1 MPDRLFCSQCGTQN
15 TPGAVFCQRCGAG
28 LQPRADITAAA
39 SPGAVYAAPTSAYGG
54 FWIRFLAVVIDGII
68 VRVVTIPFAALL
80 GAFGILHHPNVFRGR
95 MDESDVIALV
105 AASATLV
112 PIILGIS
119 WLYEALLTSSTWQGT
134 VGKKLLNLKV
144 IDEAGNRISF
154 LRATGRHF
162 AKYYVSSILLIGFIM
177 AAFTDR
183 KRALHDFIA
192 GTLVKKG

>member
-1 MPDRLFCSQCGTQN
+1 MPDLLFCSQCGTQN

-28 LQPRADITAAA
+28 LQPRTELTASAT
-39 SPGAVYAAPTSAYGG
+39 PGAVYAAPAAGYGG
-54 FWIRFLAVVIDGII
+54 FWIRFVAIVIDGII
-68 VRVVTIPFAALL
+68 ISIATLPVLAFLSML
-80 GAFGILHHPNVFRGR
+80 GLVHHPTIIHGSP
-95 MDESDVIALV
+95 DETDIAALV
-105 AASATLV
+105 AFAGSIRIAWAA
-112 PIILGIS
+112 IN
-119 WLYEALLTSSTWQGT
+119 WLYEALLTSSAWQGT

-154 LRATGRHF
+154 ARATGRHF
-162 AKYYVSSILLIGFIM
+162 AKYLSYFLFIGFIM

>member
-1 MPDRLFCSQCGTQN
+1 MQPQA
-15 TPGAVFCQRCGAG
+15 AVSTSVA
-28 LQPRADITAAA
+28 PAA
-39 SPGAVYAAPTSAYGG
+39 STYAVSGTGYAG
-54 FWIRFLAVVIDGII
+54 FWIRFLAVVLDSII
-68 VRVVTIPFAALL
+68 VRIVTIPFAALL
-80 GAFGILHHPNVFRGR
+80 GVFGVLHHPNVVRGR
-95 MDESDVIALV
+95 LDESDVLALV

-112 PIILGIS
+112 PIILCIS
-119 WLYEALLTSSTWQGT
+119 WLYEASLTSSTWQGT

-162 AKYYVSSILLIGFIM
+162 AKYYLSSILLIGFIM
-177 AAFTDR
+177 AAFTER

>member
-1 MPDRLFCSQCGTQN
+1 TY
-15 TPGAVFCQRCGAG
+15 
-28 LQPRADITAAA
+28 AA
-39 SPGAVYAAPTSAYGG
+39 SSAGYGG
-54 FWIRFLAVVIDGII
+54 FWIRLLAVVIDGII
-68 VRVVTIPFAALL
+68 VRIATIPFVALL
-80 GAFGILHHPNVFRGR
+80 GVFGVLHHPNVFRGR
-95 MDESDVIALV
+95 VDESDVMVL
-105 AASATLV
+105 AAGSATRI
-112 PIILGIS
+112 PIRLAIS

-134 VGKKLLNLKV
+134 VGKKMLSLKV

-162 AKYYVSSILLIGFIM
+162 AEYYLSSILLIGFIM